1 VKQANGLFQYTKV
14 ACRIIE
20 GGEELL
26 ADRLK
31 MVLNSGQSRSLKVL
45 DDIYLKALE
54 FAIPIA
60 TNDDQDNFF

>member
-1 VKQANGLFQYTKV
+1 VKQADGLFQYAEV

-20 GGEELL
+20 GGEESL

-31 MVLNSGQSRSLKVL
+31 MVLDSGQSGSLEAL
-45 DDIYLKALE
+45 NDIYSKALE
-54 FAIPIA
+54 FAIPTA